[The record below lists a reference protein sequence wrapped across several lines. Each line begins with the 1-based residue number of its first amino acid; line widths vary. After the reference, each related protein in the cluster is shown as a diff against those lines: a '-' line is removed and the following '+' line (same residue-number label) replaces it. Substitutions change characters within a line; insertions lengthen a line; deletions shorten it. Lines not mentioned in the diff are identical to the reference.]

1 MLKGTMAHLAVG
13 LVRGEVAGKRVGG
26 EEQRG
31 GGGVARRR
39 RCSGG
44 GLTGRRGGRASLR
57 HDEARWG
64 VWGVRVGL

>member
-1 MLKGTMAHLAVG
+1 MARKLKGTTAHLAVG

-44 GLTGRRGGRASLR
+44 GLTGRRGG
-57 HDEARWG
+57 
-64 VWGVRVGL
+64 